1 MNKPKWNGNRNYSM
15 KIDFPNSTVLLQNA
29 QERQLYA
36 KLVVQLKKDFGLANI
51 SVDLADN
58 VDPKDLKTFLHEKIY
73 YLILEK
79 FTDYLNLMYVIDVP
93 EKAFKQ
99 IQVTDVVEVAEQ
111 VSFLVLTREL
121 QKVWLK
127 EKYSS

>member
-1 MNKPKWNGNRNYSM
+1 M
-15 KIDFPNSTVLLQNA
+15 KMDFPNSTALLQNA
-29 QERQLYA
+29 QEGQLYT
-36 KLVVQLKKDFGLANI
+36 KLVVQLKKDFILANI
-51 SVDLADN
+51 PIDLANN
-58 VDPKDLKTFLHEKIY
+58 VSPNSLKTFLHEKIY

-79 FTDYLNLMYVIDVP
+79 FTDYLNLMYMIDVP

-111 VSFLVLTREL
+111 VSFLVLKREL

>member
-1 MNKPKWNGNRNYSM
+1 M
-15 KIDFPNSTVLLQNA
+15 KIDFPNSTALLQNA
-29 QERQLYA
+29 QEGQLYA

-58 VDPKDLKTFLHEKIY
+58 VDPKDLQTFLHEKIY

-93 EKAFKQ
+93 ERAFKQ
-99 IQVTDVVEVAEQ
+99 IQGTDVVEVAEQ
-111 VSFLVLTREL
+111 VSFLVLRREL

>member
-1 MNKPKWNGNRNYSM
+1 M

-29 QERQLYA
+29 QEGQLYT

-51 SVDLADN
+51 PIDLANN
-58 VDPKDLKTFLHEKIY
+58 VSPNNLRTFLQEKIY

-93 EKAFKQ
+93 ERAFKQ
-99 IQVTDVVEVAEQ
+99 IELTDVVEVAEQ
-111 VSFLVLTREL
+111 VSFLVLRREL

-127 EKYSS
+127 ENYSS

>member
-1 MNKPKWNGNRNYSM
+1 M

-29 QERQLYA
+29 QEGQLYA

-51 SVDLADN
+51 PIDLANN
-58 VDPKDLKTFLHEKIY
+58 VSPNNLRAFLQEKIY

-79 FTDYLNLMYVIDVP
+79 FTEYLNLMYVIDVP
-93 EKAFKQ
+93 ERAFKQ

-111 VSFLVLTREL
+111 VSFLVLKREL

>member
-1 MNKPKWNGNRNYSM
+1 M

-29 QERQLYA
+29 QEGQLYT

-51 SVDLADN
+51 SIDLANN
-58 VDPKDLKTFLHEKIY
+58 VSPNNLKTFLHEKIY
-73 YLILEK
+73 YLMLEK
-79 FTDYLNLMYVIDVP
+79 FTDYLNLLYVIDVP

-111 VSFLVLTREL
+111 VSFLVLRREL

-127 EKYSS
+127 DKYSS

>member
-1 MNKPKWNGNRNYSM
+1 MNL
-15 KIDFPNSTVLLQNA
+15 DFPNSTVLLQNA
-29 QERQLYA
+29 QKDQLYT
-36 KLVVQLKKDFGLANI
+36 KLVIQLKKDFALANI
-51 SVDLADN
+51 PINLTNSVS
-58 VDPKDLKTFLHEKIY
+58 PKNLITFLHEKIY

-111 VSFLVLTREL
+111 VSFLVLGRVL

>member
-1 MNKPKWNGNRNYSM
+1 M

-29 QERQLYA
+29 QEGQLYT
-36 KLVVQLKKDFGLANI
+36 KLVVQLKKDFGLSNI
-51 SVDLADN
+51 PIDLANN
-58 VDPKDLKTFLHEKIY
+58 VSPNNLKTFLHEKIY
-73 YLILEK
+73 YLMLEK
-79 FTDYLNLMYVIDVP
+79 FTDYLNLLYVIDVP

-111 VSFLVLTREL
+111 VSFLVLKREL

-127 EKYSS
+127 DKYSS

>member
-1 MNKPKWNGNRNYSM
+1 MGTVIKSM
-15 KIDFPNSTVLLQNA
+15 KIDFPNSTALLQNA
-29 QERQLYA
+29 QEKRLYT
-36 KLVVQLKKDFGLANI
+36 KLVVQLKKDFILANI
-51 SVDLADN
+51 PINLANN
-58 VDPKDLKTFLHEKIY
+58 VSPNSLKTFLHEKIY

-99 IQVTDVVEVAEQ
+99 IQVTDVVEVAEH
-111 VSFLVLTREL
+111 VTFLVLKREL

>member
-1 MNKPKWNGNRNYSM
+1 M
-15 KIDFPNSTVLLQNA
+15 KIDFPNSTILLQNA
-29 QERQLYA
+29 QEGQLYT
-36 KLVVQLKKDFGLANI
+36 KLVVQLKKDFSLANI
-51 SVDLADN
+51 PIDLADN
-58 VDPKDLKTFLHEKIY
+58 VTPNKLKTFLHEKIY

-93 EKAFKQ
+93 ERAFKQ

-111 VSFLVLTREL
+111 VSFLVLRREL